1 MSKGIGSFV
10 HFPMEDP
17 ALFPH
22 CGCIHQRGLVSS
34 LPGSSVGS
42 AYHSSLAWGPVMHM
56 E

>member
-22 CGCIHQRGLVSS
+22 CGWGLVSS